1 MIETQNHTTK
11 MDNIYR
17 FQRYIYDLTRKFYLF
32 GRDTIIREMKIS
44 PGDTILE
51 MGCGTARNLIQ
62 LAQRYPHAHFYG
74 IDASSEMLR
83 TANQK
88 IKRKG
93 FENTIQVKHA
103 LAEDVDYQSTFEL
116 KKPFDIVFFSYS
128 LSMIPAWQQAL
139 KCAFNN
145 LKDEGDLFIVDFWDQ
160 GKLPHW
166 FQKVLSV
173 WLSWFHVH
181 PDSTIVDH
189 AKGLVPYTASDIEI
203 DSILGRYAMKI
214 HMVKS
219 KATA

>member
-11 MDNIYR
+11 MDNVYR

-32 GRDTIIREMKIS
+32 GRDTIIREMNIS

-62 LAQRYPHAHFYG
+62 LAKRYPDAHFYG
-74 IDASSEMLR
+74 IDASMEMLR

-116 KKPFDIVFFSYS
+116 EKPFDIVFFSYS
-128 LSMIPAWQQAL
+128 LSMIPTWQQAL
-139 KCAFNN
+139 ECAFNN

-160 GKLPHW
+160 GKLPRW
-166 FQKVLSV
+166 FQKVLKV

-189 AKGLVPYTASDIEI
+189 TKGLIPNTASDITI

-214 HMVKS
+214 HMIKS